1 MADANGVPVIT
12 SGLVESSQQEIDE
25 VVRLITKRAAGFT
38 IVPASYMLTV
48 VTLTHTF
55 RTRLGAELKAIAN
68 KNKAMG
74 MFLRHVRI
82 VDISDVAGAHAT
94 DAILAMCYAKTSHG
108 RLLQQFGA
116 LESEGGR
123 GMLLDALAV
132 PDRHLDIVSAFSSAD
147 MDDERLHQA
156 GPKMLKTV
164 LRWAEQLDDS
174 VVRPVVKTN
183 GSNVLLND
191 LADRIRARGL
201 NVAVDYGF
209 DNGSK
214 LPLVVGLNDKPFAL
228 AVLTDDAQFMGLQST
243 RERHRVL
250 FAEHR
255 IAWLVRYDRVERW
268 RVRESRQ
275 GSGSHRGTLER
286 PVSGGQVSV
295 DEPSIQESAESGQ
308 SVVRVVSGYS
318 ATRRTARK
326 HKRVVRQG
334 TELFDADGVKLEP
347 SDVLTERQR
356 NADDDKRILGEL
368 PPHWG
373 VFSEQER

>member
-1 MADANGVPVIT
+1 M
-12 SGLVESSQQEIDE
+12 
-25 VVRLITKRAAGFT
+25 
-38 IVPASYMLTV
+38 
-48 VTLTHTF
+48 
-55 RTRLGAELKAIAN
+55 
-68 KNKAMG
+68 
-74 MFLRHVRI
+74 
-82 VDISDVAGAHAT
+82 
-94 DAILAMCYAKTSHG
+94 
-108 RLLQQFGA
+108 
-116 LESEGGR
+116 
-123 GMLLDALAV
+123 
-132 PDRHLDIVSAFSSAD
+132 
-147 MDDERLHQA
+147 
-156 GPKMLKTV
+156 
-164 LRWAEQLDDS
+164 
-174 VVRPVVKTN
+174 
-183 GSNVLLND
+183 LLND

-250 FAEHR
+250 LQN
-255 IAWLVRYDRVERW
+255 I
-268 RVRESRQ
+268 ESLGWSVMTVWSGGAFVNPGSVRQ

-295 DEPSIQESAESGQ
+295 DEHSPQESSQETDQPA
-308 SVVRVVSGYS
+308 VRVVSGYC

-326 HKRVVRQG
+326 HKRVIRQG

-373 VFSEQER
+373 VFSERGR